1 MKLLLDT
8 CVLIDYFGRR
18 EPFFEACN
26 ALRVAEWFGEF
37 ELWASAK
44 SFTDVFYVLSRRVP
58 SKDIQRA
65 FCASASFLHVV
76 SIDGND
82 IVRAAQEGWE
92 DFEDCLIAQAAR
104 KIGADWIVTRD
115 ADGFARSR
123 VPVMAPAAVTDWLR
137 RERHRAYASMT
148 ITREMIEAA
157 QARVDGAQVDG
168 GSQ

>member
-1 MKLLLDT
+1 M
-8 CVLIDYFGRR
+8 LIDYFGRR

-76 SIDGND
+76 SFDGND

-92 DFEDCLIAQAAR
+92 DF
-104 KIGADWIVTRD
+104 
-115 ADGFARSR
+115 
-123 VPVMAPAAVTDWLR
+123 
-137 RERHRAYASMT
+137 
-148 ITREMIEAA
+148 
-157 QARVDGAQVDG
+157 
-168 GSQ
+168 

>member
-44 SFTDVFYVLSRRVP
+44 SFTDVFYVLSRHVP

-82 IVRAAQEGWE
+82 IARAAQEGWE

-104 KIGADWIVTRD
+104 KIGADSDRHARRGRIHPV
-115 ADGFARSR
+115 ARSCHDACRRYGMVAPGAAPGVCEHDDNARDDRGGAGAGRWCR
-123 VPVMAPAAVTDWLR
+123 VI
-137 RERHRAYASMT
+137 MT
-148 ITREMIEAA
+148 CI
-157 QARVDGAQVDG
+157 
-168 GSQ
+168 